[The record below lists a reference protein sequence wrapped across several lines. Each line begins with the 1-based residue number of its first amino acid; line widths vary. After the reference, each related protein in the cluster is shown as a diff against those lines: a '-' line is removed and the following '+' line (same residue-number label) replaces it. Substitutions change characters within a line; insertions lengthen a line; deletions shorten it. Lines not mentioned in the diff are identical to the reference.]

1 MEEELI
7 LVVPSIEYKNQAI
20 NLIEEVDKVDVDPNI
35 RFSGFN
41 SLEEYKENYEE
52 WITYIKNQLNKET
65 VQNGLVTANTFFTI
79 RKSDNK
85 LVGIINIRHEL
96 NDYLFNYGGHIGY
109 SILPSERRKGY
120 AYKQLL
126 LGLEFCKNLNIE
138 NVLITCVDYNT
149 GSSKTIEK
157 VGGVLENIVFNPNK
171 NTKEKR
177 YWIENK

>member
-52 WITYIKNQLNKET
+52 WITYIKNQLNKQT